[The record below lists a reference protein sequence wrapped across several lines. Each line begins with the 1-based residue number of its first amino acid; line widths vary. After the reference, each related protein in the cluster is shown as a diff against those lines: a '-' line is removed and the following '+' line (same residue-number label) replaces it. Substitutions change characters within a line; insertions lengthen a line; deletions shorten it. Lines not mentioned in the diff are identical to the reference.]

1 MNLID
6 DQNAEDAVTVEPSET
21 IQCGQTITGSVG
33 SNPDSVSFIFE
44 NDQVQDVTF
53 TDCDSNFDP
62 KLFLM
67 DSAGNYIQ
75 DQSTNYCDGDD
86 CYDYSICSVARTETF
101 TMEQLA
107 VGTYTVLLTP
117 WQSGGDYSLTAYCG
131 EASTF
136 RMLFS
141 PQIMMC
147 HAMSV
152 LVTYFKIQVF
162 NNTDFSGFCLRTWY
176 NMFRS
181 ICFLGFIYSDRG
193 SYGQFTGN
201 D

>member
-1 MNLID
+1 M
-6 DQNAEDAVTVEPSET
+6 
-21 IQCGQTITGSVG
+21 TGSLG
-33 SNPDSVSFIFE
+33 SNPDSVSFIFV

-62 KLFLM
+62 KLFLI
-67 DSAGNYIQ
+67 DSAGSYIQ

-86 CYDYSICSVARTETF
+86 CYDTAYCDTYGRETF

-107 VGTYTVLLTP
+107 VGTYTILLTP
-117 WQSGGDYSLTAYCG
+117 WWSGGDYSLTAYCG
-131 EASTF
+131 ETSTF

-152 LVTYFKIQVF
+152 LVTDFEFQVF
-162 NNTDFSGFCLRTWY
+162 NNTVFSGRCLRTWHQ
-176 NMFRS
+176 MFGS